1 MAKSLNKVMII
12 GNVTKDIELRY
23 TQAGSGHC
31 SFSVATNYSFK
42 DKDGKVQEKAEFISV
57 TAWGKLAEICSQ
69 LLAKGAKV
77 YVEGR
82 LQTREWKDE
91 KTDTNRRITEVVA
104 DQMIVLNSKPR
115 VQTEEPIDN

>member
-1 MAKSLNKVMII
+1 MLI
-12 GNVTKDIELRY
+12 GNVTKDLELKF

-42 DKDGKVQEKAEFISV
+42 DKDGNIQEKPEFSNV

-69 LLAKGAKV
+69 LISKGTKV
-77 YVEGR
+77 YIEGR
-82 LQTREWKDE
+82 LQTREWKND
-91 KTDTNRRITEVVA
+91 DGQNRRITEVVA
-104 DQMIVLNSKPR
+104 EQMLVLSSKPR